1 MEERMV
7 KYFSKESNKVAIHAA
22 SGHFATTYSHINY
35 YIDITSLKTRL
46 SEAKE
51 AAKVLASKII
61 TGIYVDTIVCLDGTE
76 MIGAFLAEEFVKSDY
91 QTMNTHDTIYVIAP
105 EANRNQ
111 IIFRDNNKGAI
122 NGKHVI
128 LLMATTTTGNSIFNA
143 LEAIRYYGGEVE
155 AVCSIFS
162 TVNQVSGYPI
172 NHIFDEN
179 DIIGYAAYPVS
190 ECPYCKRGMK
200 IEAMVNGFGYSLL

>member
-1 MEERMV
+1 MEDRMV

-22 SGHFATTYSHINY
+22 SGHFATSNSHINY

-46 SEAKE
+46 SEARD
-51 AAKVLASKII
+51 AAELLASKIVS
-61 TGIYVDTIVCLDGTE
+61 GIYVDTIVCLDGTE
-76 MIGAFLAEEFVKSDY
+76 MIGAFLAEQFEKNDY
-91 QTMNTHDTIYVIAP
+91 QTMNQHDTIYVISP
-105 EANRNQ
+105 EANGNQ

-128 LLMATTTTGNSIFNA
+128 LLMATTTTGASIQNA
-143 LEAIRYYGGEVE
+143 LEAIRYYGGNVE

-162 TVNQVSGYPI
+162 TVSQVNGYPI
-172 NHIFDEN
+172 NHIFDER
-179 DIIGYAAYPVS
+179 DIIGYVAYPVT

-200 IEAMVNGFGYSLL
+200 IEAMVNGFGYSML